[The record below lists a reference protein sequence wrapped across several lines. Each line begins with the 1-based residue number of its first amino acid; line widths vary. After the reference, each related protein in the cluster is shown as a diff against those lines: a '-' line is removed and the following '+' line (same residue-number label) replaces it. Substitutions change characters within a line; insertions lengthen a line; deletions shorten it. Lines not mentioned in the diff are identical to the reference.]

1 MRRVRAVSCEGS
13 CFLGASGALFSLFSL
28 FSCSSSSM
36 SANPIG
42 RVRDRDRR
50 ELLLSLSLSLF
61 ARGVGCV
68 AEIVVV
74 DSDDAKRRGLH
85 AGIRS
90 LLVAL
95 VFLRVK

>member
-13 CFLGASGALFSLFSL
+13 CFLGASRALFSLFSL
-28 FSCSSSSM
+28 FSSSSSSM
-36 SANPIG
+36 LANPIG
-42 RVRDRDRR
+42 RVHDRDRR

-61 ARGVGCV
+61 RQGVACV
-68 AEIVVV
+68 VEIFVV

-85 AGIRS
+85 AGIWS
-90 LLVAL
+90 LLVGF

>member
-1 MRRVRAVSCEGS
+1 MRRVWAVSHEGS
-13 CFLGASGALFSLFSL
+13 CFLGAFGALFSLFSL
-28 FSCSSSSM
+28 FSSSLSSV
-36 SANPIG
+36 SANPIC
-42 RVRDRDRR
+42 RVHDWDRR

-61 ARGVGCV
+61 RRVVGCV

-85 AGIRS
+85 AGIGS

-95 VFLRVK
+95 VFSG